1 MPNGSNHPI
10 SHNNTPNH
18 NTGQNTNGQNA
29 NGPSP
34 NGPNGSW
41 TVNKQIDLL
50 KVLALFIAAVG
61 AYFTLKSDTEALR
74 DGLARAE
81 GRINK
86 LEVAQKDEGAEM
98 ARLAVLEA
106 QQRMSEQS
114 LGEIKQTLKAIDKKV
129 DDMRKEIRAN

>member
-10 SHNNTPNH
+10 SNQHTPN
-18 NTGQNTNGQNA
+18 NNADQNINGPNA
-29 NGPSP
+29 NGPG
-34 NGPNGSW
+34 NW
-41 TVNKQIDLL
+41 TVNRQIDLL
-50 KVLALFIAAVG
+50 KVLALFVAAIG
-61 AYFTLKSDTEALR
+61 AYFTLKNDTEALR

-81 GRINK
+81 VRINK
-86 LEVAQKDEGAEM
+86 LEVARKDEGEEM

-114 LGEIKQTLKAIDKKV
+114 LGEIKQTLKTIDKKV